1 MYHLGLVP
9 RVVLGLALAIN
20 LLIVLVFKLL
30 VLKWSMR
37 MATSVRVL
45 ILVDELERLVAAAL
59 FTMLFM
65 YDIVEGK
72 SMIDEMGWSECTV
85 YLVGTACFYSI
96 FYGGLAI
103 STMRIIYIKGS
114 FFISFPLESIC
125 KIYRHWQVK
134 WIFLHVKWIS
144 QFLCFPPS

>member
-9 RVVLGLALAIN
+9 RVGLGLTLAIN
-20 LLIVLVFKLL
+20 LVIVLAFKLL

-45 ILVDELERLVAAAL
+45 ILVDELERLVATAL
-59 FTMLFM
+59 FTILLM

-72 SMIDEMGWSECTV
+72 SLIDEMGWSDCTV
-85 YLVGTACFYSI
+85 YLVATSCFYSI

-103 STMRIIYIKGS
+103 STMRIIYIKGTN
-114 FFISFPLESIC
+114 
-125 KIYRHWQVK
+125 
-134 WIFLHVKWIS
+134 
-144 QFLCFPPS
+144 